1 MIDYTTLIPIA
12 AGLGGLLSLGLLIWV
27 LFATPKGDYR
37 SLMGSRI
44 AVSPNAEI
52 RDRIENDQTGEE
64 LEKIK
69 NATRKSAKKRAEP
82 TLQEKMFRAG
92 LFTERQRRDFNRL
105 RVLLPSVGSF
115 VLSLCGLYVGG
126 WQAAMLLGLCGLLAG
141 VYLPFR
147 IIERRMK
154 QRDEDIL
161 FYLPLVIE
169 QISIGVSSSL
179 DIGPCLS
186 RVVQMADERDS
197 HNAVTELVRYAQYH
211 IKSGVGLEEALIE
224 IGKLSG
230 HVELKHAFMALAQVA
245 KFGGEVSKQ
254 LQELA
259 DAVSSQRE
267 TKIEAKIKKLELEAT
282 LPVALVF
289 FGFLVILL
297 VGFMLQIITSI

>member
-1 MIDYTTLIPIA
+1 
-12 AGLGGLLSLGLLIWV
+12 
-27 LFATPKGDYR
+27 
-37 SLMGSRI
+37 MGSRV
-44 AVSPNAEI
+44 AVSPNVEV
-52 RDRIENDQTGEE
+52 RERIENDQTGAE
-64 LEKIK
+64 LERIK
-69 NATRKSAKKRAEP
+69 NATRKSLKKRSEP

-105 RVLLPSVGSF
+105 RILLPSVGSF
-115 VLSLCGLYVGG
+115 VLALCGLFAGG
-126 WQAAMLLGLCGLLAG
+126 WQMALLLGLCGLLAG
-141 VYLPFR
+141 TYIPFR

-154 QRDEDIL
+154 HRDEDIL

-211 IKSGVGLEEALIE
+211 IKSGVGMEEALIE
-224 IGKLSG
+224 IGKLAG

-259 DAVSSQRE
+259 DAVSAQRE

-282 LPVALVF
+282 GPVAMVF
-289 FGFLVILL
+289 FGYLVILL
-297 VGFMLQIITSI
+297 TGFMLQVLTAI

>member
-1 MIDYTTLIPIA
+1 MELSSLIPLV
-12 AGLGGLLSLGLLIWV
+12 AGVGGALSLGV
-27 LFATPKGDYR
+27 LVWMLFLTPKVDYR
-37 SLMGSRI
+37 SLMGSRVV
-44 AVSPNAEI
+44 VSPNADVRE
-52 RDRIENDQTGEE
+52 RLENDETGEE
-64 LEKIK
+64 LEKVK
-69 NATRKSAKKRAEP
+69 NATRKSFKKNAEP

-92 LFTERQRRDFNRL
+92 LFTERQRKDFQRL
-105 RVLLPSVGSF
+105 RILLPSVGAV
-115 VLSLCGLYVGG
+115 VLMGFGWYAAG
-126 WQAAMLLGLCGLLAG
+126 WQMAMLAGVIGLLAG
-141 VYLPFR
+141 FYIPFR

-154 QRDEDIL
+154 QRSEDIL

-179 DIGPCLS
+179 DIGPCLA

-211 IKSGVGLEEALIE
+211 VKSGVGLEEALTE
-224 IGKLSG
+224 VGKLSG
-230 HVELKHAFMALAQVA
+230 QVELKHAFMALAQVA

-282 LPVALVF
+282 APVALVF
-289 FGFLVILL
+289 FGYLVILL
-297 VGFMLQIITSI
+297 IGFLLQILTAL

>member
-1 MIDYTTLIPIA
+1 MELSSLIPLVA
-12 AGLGGLLSLGLLIWV
+12 AVGGVLSLGV
-27 LFATPKGDYR
+27 LVWMLFLTPKVDYR
-37 SLMGSRI
+37 SLMGARVV
-44 AVSPNAEI
+44 ASPNADVRE
-52 RDRIENDQTGEE
+52 RIENDETGEE
-64 LEKIK
+64 LEKVK
-69 NATRKSAKKRAEP
+69 NATRKSFRKNAEP

-92 LFTERQRRDFNRL
+92 LFTERQRKDFQRL
-105 RVLLPSVGSF
+105 RILLPSVGAV
-115 VLSLCGLYVGG
+115 VLMGFGWYAAG
-126 WQAAMLLGLCGLLAG
+126 WQMGMLAAVIGLLAG
-141 VYLPFR
+141 FYIPFR

-154 QRDEDIL
+154 QRSEDIL

-179 DIGPCLS
+179 DIGPCLA

-211 IKSGVGLEEALIE
+211 VKSGVGLEEALTE
-224 IGKLSG
+224 VGKLSG
-230 HVELKHAFMALAQVA
+230 QVELKHAFMALAQVA

-282 LPVALVF
+282 APVALVF
-289 FGFLVILL
+289 FGYLVILL
-297 VGFMLQIITSI
+297 IGFLLQILTAL

>member
-1 MIDYTTLIPIA
+1 MELSSLIPIVA
-12 AGLGGLLSLGLLIWV
+12 AVGGALSLGVLVWM
-27 LFATPKGDYR
+27 LFAAPKVDYR
-37 SLMGSRI
+37 SLMGSRVV
-44 AVSPNAEI
+44 VSPNAEL
-52 RDRIENDQTGEE
+52 RDRLEGDESGEE
-64 LEKIK
+64 FEKIK
-69 NATRKSAKKRAEP
+69 NATRKSFKKSTEP

-92 LFTERQRRDFNRL
+92 IFTERQRKDFQRL
-105 RVLLPSVGSF
+105 RILLPSVGTV
-115 VLSLCGLYVGG
+115 VLMGLGLYASG
-126 WQAAMLLGLCGLLAG
+126 WQMGMLAGLVGLLAG
-141 VYLPFR
+141 FYLPFR
-147 IIERRMK
+147 IIERRIK
-154 QRDEDIL
+154 QRADDIL

-179 DIGPCLS
+179 DVGPCLA

-211 IKSGVGLEEALIE
+211 IKSGVGFEEAMME
-224 IGKLSG
+224 VGRLSG

-282 LPVALVF
+282 APVALVF
-289 FGFLVILL
+289 FGYLVILL
-297 VGFMLQIITSI
+297 IGFLLQILTAL